1 PRRRDLPGEENATFY
16 EPRGVAV
23 TIAPWNFPLAILC
36 GMTAAALVTGNT
48 AIMKPAEQSA
58 VVAAKLMEVFEEAG
72 FPPGVVNY
80 LPGVVAR
87 AFGYAGQKC
96 SACSRAIVLS
106 PIYEPFL
113 ARLVEATRSL
123 KVGPADDPA
132 YSVGPVI
139 DDDARR
145 RIAQT
150 IEQGKAEAKLAYAAD
165 VSALAE

>member
-1 PRRRDLPGEENATFY
+1 
-16 EPRGVAV
+16 
-23 TIAPWNFPLAILC
+23 
-36 GMTAAALVTGNT
+36 
-48 AIMKPAEQSA
+48 
-58 VVAAKLMEVFEEAG
+58 
-72 FPPGVVNY
+72 
-80 LPGVVAR
+80 
-87 AFGYAGQKC
+87 

-165 VSALAE
+165 VSALAEQGCYVGPAIFADVPPAAKLAQEEIFGPVLAVMRDRDRDEYLDIANGTQDDLNCGTVSVSQGHVLR

>member
-1 PRRRDLPGEENATFY
+1 
-16 EPRGVAV
+16 AV
-23 TIAPWNFPLAILC
+23 H
-36 GMTAAALVTGNT
+36 
-48 AIMKPAEQSA
+48 
-58 VVAAKLMEVFEEAG
+58 
-72 FPPGVVNY
+72 
-80 LPGVVAR
+80 GVVAS

-145 RIAQT
+145 RIEQT
-150 IEQGKAEAKLAYAAD
+150 IEQGKSEAKLVYAAD
-165 VSALAE
+165 VSSLAPEGCYVGPAIFAGVPPAAKLAQEEIFGPVLAVMRA